1 MRQTWLAGGLALG
14 MIALLGSLLVAFASM
29 RNVGT
34 AAAQEPATQRVI
46 SVNGE
51 GRVSLAPDTA
61 VITLGVELFDPDA
74 STAQREVERR
84 MDAILAVFRQAG
96 VPDQNITTVAYTIW
110 VERDWNQP
118 GGPVVGYRVTH
129 LVEVRFQPVERVG
142 EVLSRSVQA
151 GANTIQGISFTLS
164 NPATALRQAR
174 ELAVRDARQ
183 KAEELAQLTGV
194 RLGSPLRISESWSSP
209 PIPVSVGQGADA
221 RALPVGE
228 TTVTVSVS
236 IDYAMQ

>member
-1 MRQTWLAGGLALG
+1 M
-14 MIALLGSLLVAFASM
+14 
-29 RNVGT
+29 
-34 AAAQEPATQRVI
+34 
-46 SVNGE
+46 
-51 GRVSLAPDTA
+51 SLAPDTA

-129 LVEVRFQPVERVG
+129 LVDVRFQPVERVG

-151 GANTIQGISFTLS
+151 GANTIKESHSHCLTPLPRCVRPASLQFVMHVRRPKSLLS
-164 NPATALRQAR
+164 
-174 ELAVRDARQ
+174 
-183 KAEELAQLTGV
+183 
-194 RLGSPLRISESWSSP
+194 
-209 PIPVSVGQGADA
+209 
-221 RALPVGE
+221 
-228 TTVTVSVS
+228 
-236 IDYAMQ
+236 